1 LATNLWQKPSDT
13 LVPAAVSLISGQTPV
28 TDQGTRPICAAL
40 AATAAHEYGRGG
52 LRLSVEHLW
61 ANTDA
66 RGGVVSGG
74 AKLSVLRTAL
84 VLDGQCEEGFWPYG
98 NLAPTP
104 APQPMPTTIH
114 KASSA
119 SQVSAASLAVVQ
131 SELVVGRPA
140 VLVINPN
147 PAFGLGASP
156 IDASTTDPADSFL
169 HAVVAVGYDDGRAI
183 VTVRNS
189 WGATWG
195 AAGYADLT
203 YEFVALRGRAVLSV
217 VI

>member
-1 LATNLWQKPSDT
+1 M
-13 LVPAAVSLISGQTPV
+13 
-28 TDQGTRPICAAL
+28 

-66 RGGVVSGG
+66 RGGVLGGG
-74 AKLSVLRTAL
+74 ARLGVLRTAL
-84 VLDGQCEEGFWPYG
+84 VVDGQCEEGLWPYG
-98 NLAPTP
+98 NAQPTP
-104 APQPMPTTIH
+104 APQPLPTMLY
-114 KASSA
+114 KASSG
-119 SQVSAASLAVVQ
+119 SQISAATLATVQ
-131 SELVVGRPA
+131 AELAAGRPT

-156 IDASTTDPADSFL
+156 IDASPKDLADSFL
-169 HAVVAVGYDDGRAI
+169 HAVVAVGYDDSRAT

-189 WGATWG
+189 WGLTWG

-203 YEFVALRGRAVLSV
+203 YSFVALRSRAVLSV
-217 VI
+217 VV